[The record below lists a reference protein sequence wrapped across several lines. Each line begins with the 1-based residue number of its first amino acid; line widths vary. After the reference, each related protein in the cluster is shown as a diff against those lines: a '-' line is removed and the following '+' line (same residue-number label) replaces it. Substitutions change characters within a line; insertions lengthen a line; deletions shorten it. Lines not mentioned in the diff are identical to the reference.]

1 MKKLLEYILKSI
13 LESKD
18 FSIEEETENESINF
32 TVALPKELMG
42 LVIGKKG
49 KTVRAIRNLL
59 KIRATLEGK
68 SVWLSVSE
76 RVLS

>member
-1 MKKLLEYILKSI
+1 MKELIEYILKSV
-13 LESKD
+13 LGSED
-18 FSIEEETENESINF
+18 FNIDEAVEGDSMNF

-59 KIRATLEGK
+59 KVRATLEGK
-68 SVWLSVSE
+68 SVWLSVTE